1 MSLWF
6 RDNYNRLH
14 YHLTVLYCITS
25 RFELSCKNDSLVG
38 REIPATLTQKI
49 DQESLDKTRMSGQ
62 ESLVIA
68 ADIS

>member
-1 MSLWF
+1 MT
-6 RDNYNRLH
+6 R
-14 YHLTVLYCITS
+14 
-25 RFELSCKNDSLVG
+25 LVG

-49 DQESLDKTRMSGQ
+49 DQESRGKTRMSGQ